1 MNKNLLTASDEPKGR
16 IIIVVKMDLER
27 VNSFVRVVKAF
38 PCDKKKE
45 AIMILESIRD
55 CFYTS
60 ERLCQWKEENGKDI
74 FSEGNFVSD
83 ELSEII
89 NQIKA

>member
-1 MNKNLLTASDEPKGR
+1 MSRGC

-27 VNSFVRVVKAF
+27 VKSFVCVVRDL
-38 PCDKKKE
+38 PCDKKKD
-45 AIMILESIRD
+45 AILILESIRD

-60 ERLCQWKEENGKDI
+60 EQLGQWVEENGKDT

>member
-1 MNKNLLTASDEPKGR
+1 
-16 IIIVVKMDLER
+16 MDLER
-27 VNSFVRVVKAF
+27 VNSFVRVVRDF
-38 PCDKKKE
+38 PCDKKKD

-60 ERLCQWKEENGKDI
+60 ERLCQWEKENEKDI

>member
-1 MNKNLLTASDEPKGR
+1 
-16 IIIVVKMDLER
+16 
-27 VNSFVRVVKAF
+27 
-38 PCDKKKE
+38 
-45 AIMILESIRD
+45 MILESIRD

-60 ERLCQWKEENGKDI
+60 ERLGQWVEENGKDI
-74 FSEGNFVSD
+74 FSKGNFVSD

>member
-1 MNKNLLTASDEPKGR
+1 
-16 IIIVVKMDLER
+16 
-27 VNSFVRVVKAF
+27 
-38 PCDKKKE
+38 
-45 AIMILESIRD
+45 MILESIRD

-60 ERLCQWKEENGKDI
+60 ERLCQWKEENEKDI